1 MNVVVR
7 VISEHRSLY
16 SFPAQLHNHMLYAG
30 RCYAVAS
37 HLPVSMN
44 VRRTSDSGRCLTGGG
59 Q

>member
-44 VRRTSDSGRCLTGGG
+44 VRRTSEAVGA
-59 Q
+59 